1 GGLSSSRNVGIEYFS
16 KEYKLK
22 NITND
27 IKENSLIEF
36 SIEGN
41 NPYEIYKV
49 YKSSKFFKNENE
61 LLNFQTPN
69 IDYIIFLDSDDY
81 WELNCIEECVL
92 RMDGVEV
99 VWFDH
104 YFFYDDIEKP
114 EIIPQTII
122 QMHQYQQGKID
133 VKTFFKNMMNLKLD
147 SFWFGW
153 HGMIN
158 FKYLKKINLKFLNQV
173 LHEDHYFGKLL
184 FFQLNNIYIFPKK
197 LLYYRIRKGSI
208 MNYSNEK
215 SYIPEYALDDYKILE
230 ENYFTYKQYHRNSS
244 LFLTALMVFNFIDKY
259 NNHDDLFNQIFLN
272 KLKTWRDEL
281 LNFNPKYLNIVL
293 YLSFSKLFKL
303 SNNVDKNLKLIS
315 NFIKDNIIIKNTQI
329 NNLESNINNL
339 ESNINNLESE
349 LKICKHISNFHSL
362 YGTAK

>member
-1 GGLSSSRNVGIEYFS
+1 
-16 KEYKLK
+16 
-22 NITND
+22 
-27 IKENSLIEF
+27 
-36 SIEGN
+36 
-41 NPYEIYKV
+41 
-49 YKSSKFFKNENE
+49 
-61 LLNFQTPN
+61 
-69 IDYIIFLDSDDY
+69 
-81 WELNCIEECVL
+81 
-92 RMDGVEV
+92 
-99 VWFDH
+99 
-104 YFFYDDIEKP
+104 
-114 EIIPQTII
+114 
-122 QMHQYQQGKID
+122 
-133 VKTFFKNMMNLKLD
+133 
-147 SFWFGW
+147 
-153 HGMIN
+153 
-158 FKYLKKINLKFLNQV
+158 
-173 LHEDHYFGKLL
+173 
-184 FFQLNNIYIFPKK
+184 
-197 LLYYRIRKGSI
+197 

-339 ESNINNLESE
+339 ESNINNLESNINNLESNINNLESNINNLESE
-349 LKICKHISNFHSL
+349 LKICKHIS
-362 YGTAK
+362 